1 MGPLTSG
8 DATADRRIR
17 TIVAV
22 VTLLLVHHS
31 IGARMWDGPI
41 GPEDTSQ
48 LIIKIAHGLGAAA
61 LSAGAL
67 FMGLA
72 AALGTGPA
80 RMIRS
85 VRRLRGTWA
94 ALAGLFIAMAIVGI
108 IWPVDFDTI
117 RSLLEASPL
126 ADKVIEETEDGG
138 FTLSYIFLFL
148 NNFGM
153 SSVSFTL
160 PGLMLYLVARAL
172 HWRRPMAERGRLAH
186 AAVALMA
193 AAACFMPLLSMVVN
207 GYVVGSVVAGDE
219 DLPFPMTIPLLVPHG
234 VLELPGVFLVAAVF
248 VTLWRTLF
256 WLLIDKDAA
265 EGPRDVAVRLAPAYL
280 CAFVMLLTAAIVEV
294 EATEYIFHIIS

>member
-1 MGPLTSG
+1 MPTSG
-8 DATADRRIR
+8 DETTDRQIR

-31 IGARMWDGPI
+31 IVARVWDGRI
-41 GPEDTSQ
+41 GPDDTS
-48 LIIKIAHGLGAAA
+48 LLMIKVAHGLGAAV

-80 RMIRS
+80 RMLGS
-85 VRRLRGTWA
+85 VRRLRRTWT
-94 ALAGLFIAMAIVGI
+94 ALASLFIAMALVGV
-108 IWPVDFDTI
+108 IWPIDFEII

-153 SSVSFTL
+153 SSFSFTL
-160 PGLMLYLVARAL
+160 PGLMLYLVARFF
-172 HWRRPMAERGRLAH
+172 HWLRPMSERGWLAYV
-186 AAVALMA
+186 AVALMA
-193 AAACFMPLLSMVVN
+193 AAACFMPLMSMVVN

-234 VLELPGVFLVAAVF
+234 VLELPGIFLIAAVF

-256 WLLIDKDAA
+256 WLLVDKDAT
-265 EGPRDVAVRLAPAYL
+265 EGPRDVAARLAPAYL
-280 CAFVMLLTAAIVEV
+280 CAFVILFTAAIVEV
-294 EATEYIFHIIS
+294 EATEYIFHIIF